1 MMEIKSK
8 SDIDEII
15 KRKDDLYK
23 KIYDKKTKKLQK
35 QAYIA
40 AIVFVYALII
50 GVISAVVEILFNG
63 NSNLTSQL
71 TMFDKI
77 FLNIEVISII
87 VAIGSLIFEMII
99 YHKMSAKEET
109 SLNKTYKKLKKDKIQ
124 FKGNQ
129 ININDKI
136 YIKSFNWY
144 IDYEK
149 ETDVG
154 LISIDKIQNNEIP
167 YKCIPYLNYKY
178 LNDDDELIEKRIEIT
193 PEMSTILNELEEND
207 GYIEIVD

>member
-1 MMEIKSK
+1 M
-8 SDIDEII
+8 
-15 KRKDDLYK
+15 
-23 KIYDKKTKKLQK
+23 
-35 QAYIA
+35 
-40 AIVFVYALII
+40 
-50 GVISAVVEILFNG
+50 EILFNG

>member
-15 KRKDDLYK
+15 KRKNSLYE
-23 KIYDKKTKKLQK
+23 KIYNKKTKKLQK

-63 NSNLTSQL
+63 SSNLTSQL

-136 YIKSFNWY
+136 YIKFSNWY
-144 IDYEK
+144 INYKK
-149 ETDVG
+149 ETDVD

-178 LNDDDELIEKRIEIT
+178 LNDDDKLIEKRIEIT
-193 PEMSTILNELEEND
+193 PEMSTILNE
-207 GYIEIVD
+207 